1 MILWGWWCNLRQKQN
16 KVINVGKKWSRNS
29 SNICTLCLV
38 STWTVLSQPMAD
50 SSTPAVPC
58 CSLGTASCST
68 RQLQWGWTSCSM
80 ERGKKCASAWICES
94 CCYLCE
100 HRELSFCSGGAPG
113 DTAQLAVGAW
123 GAVHIMVLVSCEDF
137 FSRRVGCKNTA
148 GYESWKWLSISK
160 KKIIKKSEQLWFC
173 SPEVRKS
180 VP

>member
-38 STWTVLSQPMAD
+38 STWTVLSQPMAG

-68 RQLQWGWTSCSM
+68 RQPQWGWTTCSM
-80 ERGKKCASAWICES
+80 ERGKNKCASAWICES

-100 HRELSFCSGGAPG
+100 HRELSFCSGVEEPLG
-113 DTAQLAVGAW
+113 TQLSSLWECG
-123 GAVHIMVLVSCEDF
+123 VLCT
-137 FSRRVGCKNTA
+137 SRFWYLVRLLQQEGRLQKC
-148 GYESWKWLSISK
+148 SWVWKLK
-160 KKIIKKSEQLWFC
+160 VIKYF
-173 SPEVRKS
+173 
-180 VP
+180 